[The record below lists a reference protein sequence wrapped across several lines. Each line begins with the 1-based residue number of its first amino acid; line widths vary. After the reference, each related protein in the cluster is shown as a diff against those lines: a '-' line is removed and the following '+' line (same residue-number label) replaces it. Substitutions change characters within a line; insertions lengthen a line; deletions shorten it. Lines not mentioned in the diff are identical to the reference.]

1 MNTGR
6 RSWHQRYFWLSHTS
20 AKAFICLFIYWIIC
34 LSYFF
39 ILFFADDSVSW
50 VSAENLW
57 ILGRY
62 MVHLSFEEITKISPV
77 EVSWKSTFT
86 CPHHQAI
93 WGKVYSK
100 PVMFSQL
107 VQVPWKIGYPPQ
119 PIYLEPL
126 EKTLMWLVVRLCL
139 VQKGQ
144 EKNCRQPR

>member
-1 MNTGR
+1 MVIEWINEHR
-6 RSWHQRYFWLSHTS
+6 KEVLTS
-20 AKAFICLFIYWIIC
+20 KILLTITYQCKSFYLFIYLLIY
-34 LSYFF
+34 LSYFS
-39 ILFFADDSVSW
+39 IYLFFTDDSVSW

-107 VQVPWKIGYPPQ
+107 VQVPWKIGCPPQ

-126 EKTLMWLVVRLCL
+126 KKTLMWLVVRLCL
-139 VQKGQ
+139 V
-144 EKNCRQPR
+144 